1 MTPERTKPEHL
12 GPEKP
17 GPPRIALEVAGIDME
32 QVERELCR
40 IPSVTAA
47 RIVTNSRGV
56 PVETHVLAT
65 PDKHVKQLVRDVQS
79 VAMATFGLDLDYRTV
94 SIVQLDDGVIR
105 RVASGNGEAGLIAAG
120 TSDGTTSEVA
130 PSTAGPRAAAAPA
143 PDAGEELGPAA
154 EPQPHAAPRLAVEAV
169 AAAINGTNC
178 LAEVGLRLGEHRVV
192 GTATGPAS
200 SRSVR
205 ATVARATLAAITE
218 LLPQRARPE
227 LEGVAVIGI
236 GERRVAVVTL
246 LLLVPP
252 FEEPLVGSSV
262 VRSAGE
268 HDAIVRAVLDATNR
282 RLTRA

>member
-12 GPEKP
+12 GREKP
-17 GPPRIALEVAGIDME
+17 GPPRIALEVVGIDME

-105 RVASGNGEAGLIAAG
+105 RVASANLDGGQGAPGTGEPG
-120 TSDGTTSEVA
+120 TSEVA
-130 PSTAGPRAAAAPA
+130 PSTAGPSAAAAPT
-143 PDAGEELGPAA
+143 PDGGEGAGPAA
-154 EPQPHAAPRLAVEAV
+154 EAQPHVAPRLTVEAV
-169 AAAINGTNC
+169 AAAIDGTSC
-178 LAEVGLRLGEHRVV
+178 LAEVALRLGEQRVV
-192 GTATGPAS
+192 GSATGPAS

-205 ATVARATLAAITE
+205 ATVAQATIAAITE
-218 LLPQRARPE
+218 LLPQPARPE

-236 GERRVAVVTL
+236 GERRVTVVTL